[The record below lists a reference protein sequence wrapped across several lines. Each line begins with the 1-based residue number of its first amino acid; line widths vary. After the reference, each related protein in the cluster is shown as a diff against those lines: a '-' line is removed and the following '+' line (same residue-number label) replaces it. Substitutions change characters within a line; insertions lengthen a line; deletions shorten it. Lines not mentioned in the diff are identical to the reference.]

1 MPLIFVLLQVVKKFD
16 NTTWLFTGDPY
27 EWTYAIECGKSVN
40 VIYLD
45 FSEEFDHVPHA
56 CLVSKLSG
64 YGIDGLSLKWI
75 DDFLTDWKRVC
86 VRDSYS
92 SWCNVTSY
100 VPQGSVFCLL
110 FI

>member
-1 MPLIFVLLQVVKKFD
+1 M
-16 NTTWLFTGDPY
+16 
-27 EWTYAIECGKSVN
+27 
-40 VIYLD
+40 
-45 FSEEFDHVPHA
+45 
-56 CLVSKLSG
+56 SG

-92 SWCNVTSY
+92 NWCNVTSY

-110 FI
+110 FIAEVVQSNLWMFADDTKIYYTISSSEGSILLQGDLHSS

>member
-1 MPLIFVLLQVVKKFD
+1 MIHKSGLMPLNV
-16 NTTWLFTGDPY
+16 G
-27 EWTYAIECGKSVN
+27 SVN

-75 DDFLTDWKRVC
+75 DDFLRDWKRVC

-92 SWCNVTSY
+92 NWCNVTSY